1 MTLTITEKNHWK
13 ERIEA
18 KIDNKIKRLEA
29 TDPDLFKTTK
39 KRSRTQLLKD
49 QNLTSEYDQLV
60 SLDERIGKLNT
71 ELTQIAEKLY
81 IAIKGKPMHYG
92 RYDLDAVDCEIESR
106 TRLFEEDY
114 LCESKLGSE
123 IVRLRREKENL
134 LDTIWLATTNRQIK
148 ELWTQTTDLLGEEP
162 TLLQKQAIEAPPSE

>member
-18 KIDNKIKRLEA
+18 KIENKIKRLEA
-29 TDPDLFKTTK
+29 TDPDLFKKTK
-39 KRSRTQLLKD
+39 ERSRTQLLKD
-49 QNLTSEYDQLV
+49 LNLTSEYDKLV
-60 SLDERIGKLNT
+60 SLDEQIGKLNT

-81 IAIKGKPMHYG
+81 IAIKGDPMMWGSYN
-92 RYDLDAVDCEIESR
+92 LDKVTEAIESK
-106 TRLFEEDY
+106 TTLFEDDY
-114 LCESKLGSE
+114 LGETELGSE
-123 IVRLRREKENL
+123 IVRLRKEKENL

-162 TLLQKQAIEAPPSE
+162 TLLQKQAIETAPIE